1 MSRLRTALTGGAL
14 VLPALAF
21 ALASGPARAQSK
33 GSNGSGSQ
41 CVLRGVVRMP
51 ANLPIY
57 DKSSGGEA
65 FARFTGS
72 DTALAA
78 SNFPADPN
86 KGRAQVQT
94 GTGTGSF
101 RIAGYAD
108 ASRIPVH
115 TDVAIPVV
123 SGHLYLGAKR
133 KVKVLAAKAGR
144 LKIQQVLKKP
154 IQQTFTAWASCSSLS
169 LTTSTPPGWSVPGH
183 ARGYV
188 VKKDEV
194 TLYDDWHGDRS
205 EVTALH
211 RAPGGNGILLWSD
224 KRRGA
229 YVHVEYHGAI
239 TINAWARSRDL
250 KALPPGETM
259 DELAGPVTKP
269 NPPRLKLQSNP
280 QVVKTTREIPLRIE
294 AKDDGRVVGLIEKDT
309 ETYVIDTVAGWANVL
324 PKALN
329 IAPYGGHQFWVK
341 AKDLGL

>member
-1 MSRLRTALTGGAL
+1 MSRLRTALAGGLLA
-14 VLPALAF
+14 LPALAF
-21 ALASGPARAQSK
+21 ALSGGPARAQTAASH
-33 GSNGSGSQ
+33 GAGSQ

-57 DKSSGGEA
+57 DKSSGGDA

-78 SNFPADPN
+78 SDFPADPK
-86 KGRAQVQT
+86 KGRAQIQT

-101 RIAGYAD
+101 RVAGYTD
-108 ASRIPVH
+108 ATRIPVH
-115 TDVAIPVV
+115 TDVAIPIV
-123 SGHLYLGAKR
+123 SGHLYIGAKR
-133 KVKVLAAKAGR
+133 KVNVIAASTGR
-144 LKIQQVLKKP
+144 LKIQQQLKKP
-154 IQQTFTAWASCSSLS
+154 IQQTFTAWASCSTLT
-169 LTTSTPPGWSVPGH
+169 LTTSTPPGWSVPGRS
-183 ARGYV
+183 RGYV
-188 VKKDEV
+188 VKQDQV
-194 TLYDDWHGDRS
+194 TLYDDWHPGRS
-205 EVTALH
+205 EVTALN

-229 YVHVEYHGAI
+229 FVHVEYHGAI
-239 TINAWARSRDL
+239 TLNAWARARDL

-269 NPPRLKLQSNP
+269 NPPRLQLQSNP
-280 QVVKTTREIPLRIE
+280 QVVKTTKEVPLRIE
-294 AKDDGRVVGLIEKDT
+294 AKDDGKVVGLIEKDT

-341 AKDLGL
+341 ASDLGL